1 MAADVFTKS
10 TLSSDGVTEYIRKFS
25 VGFFSA
31 GNFFVVSVLNGKFD
45 EVKYYLVEFEGV
57 SV

>member
-1 MAADVFTKS
+1 MYSPRV
-10 TLSSDGVTEYIRKFS
+10 LCQVTEYLRKFS

-31 GNFFVVSVLNGKFD
+31 GNFFVVSVLNGKFY
-45 EVKYYLVEFEGV
+45 EVKYCRVELEGV

>member
-1 MAADVFTKS
+1 MY
-10 TLSSDGVTEYIRKFS
+10 SSRVLCQVTEYIRKFS

-31 GNFFVVSVLNGKFD
+31 GKFFVVSALNGEID
-45 EVKYYLVEFEGV
+45 EDKYYRIEFEGV